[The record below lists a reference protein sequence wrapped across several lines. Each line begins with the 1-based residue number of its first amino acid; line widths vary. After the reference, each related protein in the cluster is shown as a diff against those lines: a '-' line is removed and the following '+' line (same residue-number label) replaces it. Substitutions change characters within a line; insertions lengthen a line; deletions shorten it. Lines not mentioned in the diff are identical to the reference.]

1 MDAPADQQVAD
12 STSTCCAIHLW
23 SELDDMLDVARNV
36 RRLEETV
43 GQLAAQ
49 RSSLHGAIVDARVV
63 GVDDGEDGGAAD
75 RLRRLGCTEEAANWL
90 GRARVAEKQGN
101 AVAADY
107 AALSMPRLRLVARY
121 RIGKRASR
129 ALRQAQ
135 QLVQERGAICAAR
148 RGVGSFAATTHQSA
162 PTPAAAAVGT
172 EDYLK
177 EALGYIADDAVGVIG
192 VCGMGGVGKTTLLRA
207 INNSFLPTARQPP
220 ASSKVFDHVVWA
232 VASKECRIDR
242 LQDDVAKKLGLPLAS
257 LPDEHSDADL
267 EQRAL
272 PIAEHLKN
280 TGFLMLLDDLWEC
293 FDLKLI
299 GVPYPDGSAG
309 DELPRKV
316 VLTTRSEIVCG
327 NMKADRVLN
336 VECLKPDDA
345 WTLFEMN
352 ATAAAVTSHPAIA
365 GLAREVAG
373 ECRGLP
379 LALITIGK
387 ALSTKTDPELWRHAI
402 DKLRDAHLHE
412 ITGMEEENAGM
423 LRVLKVS
430 YDYLPTTTMQ
440 ECFLTC
446 CLWPEDYSIEREK
459 LVECWLGLGLIAGS
473 SSIDD
478 DVETGA
484 RIIAALKDVRLLES
498 GGDVVG
504 DTRGVR
510 MHDMIRDMAI
520 WIASDC
526 GATRNRWLV
535 RAGVGIKT
543 ASKLN
548 EQWRTSPAAAGASTE
563 RVSLM
568 RNLIEELPARLPAR
582 RGVRALMLQMNTSL
596 RAIPGSFLRCVPA
609 LTYLDL
615 SDTIVMALPG
625 EIGSLVGLR
634 YLNVSG
640 TFIGALPPELLH
652 LTQLEHLLLSDTN
665 MLDSI
670 PRNVILGLQKLK
682 ILDVFASR
690 YTRWRLNADDDDA
703 ATASE
708 ASLDELEARNASI
721 KFLGINVS
729 SVAALRKLSGFTNV
743 STRRLCLK
751 DMAGPASLTLL
762 PSTLSDTLGGLDMLE
777 RLQHLAIR
785 SCTGVKDIVIDA
797 GSGSG
802 SDSDDELRRSFR
814 LPKLDRLR
822 LLSVRHLETIRFRH
836 TTAAA
841 HVLPALRRI
850 NILNCFQLKNA
861 NWVLHLPALEH
872 LELHYCHDMEAIVD
886 GGGDTAAEDRRTPT
900 TFPCLKTLAV
910 HGMRSL
916 ACLCRGVPAISFPA
930 LEILEVG
937 QCYALRRLDGVRP
950 LKLREIQGSD
960 EWWQQLEWEED
971 GIKDA
976 LFPYFKNHS

>member
-49 RSSLHGAIVDARVV
+49 RSSVHGAIVAVV
-63 GVDDGEDGGAAD
+63 GVDDGEDD

-101 AVAADY
+101 AVAAEY

-162 PTPAAAAVGT
+162 PAPAAAAVGT

-192 VCGMGGVGKTTLLRA
+192 VCGMGGVGKTTLRA
-207 INNSFLPTARQPP
+207 INNSFLPTRQPP
-220 ASSKVFDHVVWA
+220 ASS
-232 VASKECRIDR
+232 
-242 LQDDVAKKLGLPLAS
+242 
-257 LPDEHSDADL
+257 
-267 EQRAL
+267 
-272 PIAEHLKN
+272 
-280 TGFLMLLDDLWEC
+280 
-293 FDLKLI
+293 KLI
-299 GVPYPDGSAG
+299 GVPYPDGGAG
-309 DELPRKV
+309 DERQRRKV

-336 VECLKPDDA
+336 VECLKPADA

-352 ATAAAVTSHPAIA
+352 ATAAAVASHPAIA

-402 DKLRDAHLHE
+402 DKLRDAYLHE
-412 ITGMEEENAGM
+412 IAGMEEENAGM

-473 SSIDD
+473 GSIDD
-478 DVETGA
+478 NVETGA

-548 EQWRTSPAAAGASTE
+548 EQWRTSPAAAGATTE

-596 RAIPGSFLRCVPA
+596 RAIPGSFLQCVPA

-640 TFIGALPPELLH
+640 TFIAALPPELLH

-670 PRNVILGLQKLK
+670 PRSVILGLQKMK

-703 ATASE
+703 ATAAE
-708 ASLDELEARNASI
+708 ASLDELESRNASI

-762 PSTLSDTLGGLDMLE
+762 PSTLSDMLGGLDMME

-797 GSGSG
+797 GSGS
-802 SDSDDELRRSFR
+802 DSDDELRRSFR
-814 LPKLDRLR
+814 LPKLDKLR

-836 TTAAA
+836 TTTAAA

-886 GGGDTAAEDRRTPT
+886 GGGGGGDTAAVDRRTP

-916 ACLCRGVPAISFPA
+916 ACLCRGIPAISFPA